1 MTPTKTPREIILES
15 LYSYFVITDTNWK
28 WVDWFMEDIS
38 ALLEEAR
45 QQWREEM
52 KKEFIKFVK
61 EETSFPKIRLLDRK
75 DLLNFL
81 SL

>member
-1 MTPTKTPREIILES
+1 MTPTPREISLER
-15 LYSYFVITDTNWK
+15 I
-28 WVDWFMEDIS
+28 METLKLSIHRAENLNDIAYDIS

>member
-1 MTPTKTPREIILES
+1 
-15 LYSYFVITDTNWK
+15 
-28 WVDWFMEDIS
+28 MEDIDT
-38 ALLEEAR
+38 LLEEAR